1 MTPDFFM
8 PTRIYFIH
16 SYKIHSRSSVR
27 KPFSPHIHCS
37 LSSHA
42 TALFQCTAMRFLVHP
57 PRLDLRLGGMFCC
70 PSTTKS
76 KPIPSLHCDRMGLYK
91 LLKIVSRTYSTPTCS
106 LAPRSAIRPTRL
118 PTFSTLPVLK
128 SGTLYEYIISR

>member
-8 PTRIYFIH
+8 PNSYLSIH
-16 SYKIHSRSSVR
+16 IKCIVAPQSE
-27 KPFSPHIHCS
+27 S
-37 LSSHA
+37 LSPLTFIVLSHPMRQ
-42 TALFQCTAMRFLVHP
+42 LFFQCTAMRFLVHP
-57 PRLDLRLGGMFCC
+57 FRLGLRLGGMFCC

-76 KPIPSLHCDRMGLYK
+76 KPIPSLHCDRMGSYK